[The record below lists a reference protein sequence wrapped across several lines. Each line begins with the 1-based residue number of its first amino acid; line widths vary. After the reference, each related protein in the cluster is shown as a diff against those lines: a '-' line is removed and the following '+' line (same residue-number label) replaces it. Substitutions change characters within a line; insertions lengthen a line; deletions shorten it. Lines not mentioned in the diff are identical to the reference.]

1 MSSNVIA
8 IDGPAASGKSS
19 VARLIAE
26 RLHIPYISTGALYR
40 ALAWKWFALGW
51 RLEDMNGEGGFLTD
65 FLNNTRLACKCAP
78 EGGLF
83 EVEIDGQC
91 PGEALHTQKIS
102 AGASKIAA
110 LPEVRSW
117 LLDVQ
122 RNMAGDRRIVME
134 GRDIGTAI
142 FPDARHKFFLT
153 ASPEVRAERRLKQSG
168 EPFDEAALKR
178 VAAEIAARD
187 EQDRNRKTAPLRQ
200 AEDAIFLDNSA
211 MDLEQTLQFIMDAVK
226 EKDIQISRN
235 TVLHYRV
242 PYADTDQMGVVYYA
256 NYLKYFEMFRTE
268 MMIAAGESYQ
278 KMEEHGYALPVIEAV
293 CHYKAPAHFEDILDI
308 TGRVAECRGVRVKI
322 ECEIH
327 CQGKLLAEGHTI
339 HACISREGKP
349 VKVPPNIT
357 VLWEEKK

>member
-1 MSSNVIA
+1 MFSNVIA

-19 VARLIAE
+19 VASRIAE
-26 RLHIPYISTGALYR
+26 RLHIPYLSTGALYR
-40 ALAWKWFALGW
+40 ALAWKWLGLG
-51 RLEDMNGEGGFLTD
+51 RSLEAMNGDGMTD
-65 FLNNTRLACKCAP
+65 FLNSTRLTCKCAP

-91 PGEALHTQKIS
+91 PGEALHTQEIS

-110 LPEVRSW
+110 IPEVRSW

-122 RNMAGDRRIVME
+122 RNMAGERRIVME

-153 ASPEVRAERRLKQSG
+153 ASPEVRAGRRLKQSG
-168 EPFDEAALKR
+168 TPFDEAALKR

-200 AEDAIFLDNSA
+200 AEDAIFLDNSG
-211 MDLEQTLQFIMDAVK
+211 MDLEQTLQFILDAVK
-226 EKDIQISRN
+226 EKDIRISRN
-235 TVLHYRV
+235 TVLRYRV

-256 NYLKYFEMFRTE
+256 NYLKYFEMFRSE

-293 CHYKAPAHFEDILDI
+293 CHYKAPAHFEDILEI
-308 TGRVAECRGVRVKI
+308 SGRVAECRGVRVKI
-322 ECEIH
+322 ECEIR
-327 CQGKLLAEGHTI
+327 CRGKLLAEGHTV
-339 HACISREGKP
+339 HACINRAGKP
-349 VKVPPNIT
+349 AKVPPNIT

>member
-1 MSSNVIA
+1 MSANVIA

-19 VARLIAE
+19 VAKLIAE
-26 RLHIPYISTGALYR
+26 RLHVPYVNTGALYR
-40 ALAWKWFALGW
+40 ALAWKWNRLG
-51 RLEDMNGEGGFLTD
+51 RSLDEMTAAAMPD
-65 FLNNTRLACKCAP
+65 FLKGTDLTCRFVPDGAK
-78 EGGLF
+78 F
-83 EVEIDGQC
+83 EVEIDGKF
-91 PGEALHTQKIS
+91 PGDALHTQEIS
-102 AGASKIAA
+102 AGASKIATF
-110 LPEVRSW
+110 PEVRTW

-122 RNMAGDRRIVME
+122 RNLAGERRIVME

-168 EPFDEAALKR
+168 EPFDDAALKR

-200 AEDAIFLDNSA
+200 AEDAVFLDNSA
-211 MDLEQTLQFIMDAVK
+211 MDLEQTLDFILKTVK
-226 EKDIQISRN
+226 AKDIQISRA
-235 TVLHYRV
+235 TVLRYRV

-268 MMIAAGESYQ
+268 VMIAAGESYQ
-278 KMEEHGYALPVIEAV
+278 EMEEHGYALPVIEAV
-293 CHYKAPAHFEDILDI
+293 CHYKAPAHFEDVLEI
-308 TGRVAECRGVRVKI
+308 TGRVAECRGVRVRI

-327 CQGKLLAEGHTI
+327 CRGKLLAEGHTV

-349 VKVPPNIT
+349 VRVPAAISD
-357 VLWEEKK
+357 LMMEKK

>member
-1 MSSNVIA
+1 MFSNVIA

-40 ALAWKWFALGW
+40 ALAWKWIGLG
-51 RLEDMNGEGGFLTD
+51 RSLEAMAGDGMTE
-65 FLNNTRLACKCAP
+65 FLNGTRLACKCAP
-78 EGGLF
+78 EGDLF

-91 PGEALHTQKIS
+91 PGEALHTQEIS

-110 LPEVRSW
+110 LPEVRAW

-122 RNMAGDRRIVME
+122 RNMAGEQRIVME

-142 FPDARHKFFLT
+142 FPDACHKFFLT

-178 VAAEIAARD
+178 VASEIAARD

-200 AEDAIFLDNSA
+200 AQDAIFLDNST
-211 MDLEQTLQFIMDAVK
+211 MDLEQTLQFIIDAVRA
-226 EKDIQISRN
+226 KDIQISRN
-235 TVLHYRV
+235 TVLRYRV

-256 NYLKYFEMFRTE
+256 NYLKYFEMLRSE
-268 MMIAAGESYQ
+268 MLIAAGESYQ
-278 KMEEHGYALPVIEAV
+278 QMEKHGYALPVIEAV
-293 CHYKAPAHFEDILDI
+293 CHYKAPAHFEDMLEI

-322 ECEIH
+322 ECQIH
-327 CQGKLLAEGHTI
+327 CRGKLLAEGHTI

-349 VKVPPNIT
+349 VRVPATIT
-357 VLWEEKK
+357 DLWEEKK

>member
-19 VARLIAE
+19 VAGKIAE

-40 ALAWKWFALGW
+40 ALAWKWKQLGHSI
-51 RLEDMNGEGGFLTD
+51 EEMNGTRMTD
-65 FLNNTRLACKCAP
+65 FLNSTRLACKCAP

-91 PGEALHTQKIS
+91 PGEALHTQEIS
-102 AGASKIAA
+102 AGASKIAT
-110 LPEVRSW
+110 LPEVRTW

-122 RNMAGDRRIVME
+122 RNMAGEKRIVME

-168 EPFDEAALKR
+168 EPFDDAALKR

-187 EQDRNRKTAPLRQ
+187 EQDRSRKTAPLRQ
-200 AEDAIFLDNSA
+200 AEDAVFLDNSS
-211 MDLEQTLQFIMDAVK
+211 MDLEQTLQFILNAVK
-226 EKDIQISRN
+226 EKDIQISRS
-235 TVLHYRV
+235 TVLRYRV

-256 NYLKYFEMFRTE
+256 NYLKYFEMFRSE

-278 KMEEHGYALPVIEAV
+278 QMEEHGYALPVIEAV
-293 CHYKAPAHFEDILDI
+293 CHYKASAHFEDILEI

-322 ECEIH
+322 ACEIH
-327 CQGKLLAEGHTI
+327 CRGKLLAEGYTI
-339 HACISREGKP
+339 HACVNREGRP
-349 VKVPPNIT
+349 VRIPPTIT

>member
-40 ALAWKWFALGW
+40 ALAWKWIGLG
-51 RLEDMNGEGGFLTD
+51 RSIEAMTGDGMTE
-65 FLNNTRLACKCAP
+65 FLNGTRLACKCAP
-78 EGGLF
+78 EGGVF
-83 EVEIDGQC
+83 EVEIDGKC
-91 PGEALHTQKIS
+91 PGEALHTQEIS
-102 AGASKIAA
+102 AGASKIAT

-122 RNMAGDRRIVME
+122 RNMAGEQRIVME

-168 EPFDEAALKR
+168 EPFDDAALKR

-187 EQDRNRKTAPLRQ
+187 EQDRNRQTAPLRQ
-200 AEDAIFLDNSA
+200 AEDAVFLDNSA
-211 MDLEQTLQFIMDAVK
+211 MDLEHTLQFIMNAVRA
-226 EKDIQISRN
+226 KDIQISRS
-235 TVLHYRV
+235 TVLRYRV

-256 NYLKYFEMFRTE
+256 NYLKYFEMLRSE

-278 KMEEHGYALPVIEAV
+278 QMEKHGYALPVIEAV
-293 CHYKAPAHFEDILDI
+293 CHYKAPAHFEDMLEI

-327 CQGKLLAEGHTI
+327 CRGKLLAEGHTV
-339 HACISREGKP
+339 HACISREGKL
-349 VKVPPNIT
+349 VRVPAAIT
-357 VLWEEKK
+357 DLWEEKK

>member
-1 MSSNVIA
+1 MFSNVIA

-19 VARLIAE
+19 VAKQIAE

-40 ALAWKWFALGW
+40 ALAWKWKQLG
-51 RLEDMNGEGGFLTD
+51 RTPEEMKEGAMTD
-65 FLNNTRLACKCAP
+65 FLGTTKLSCRCAP

-91 PGEALHTQKIS
+91 PGEALHTQEIS
-102 AGASKIAA
+102 AGASKIAT
-110 LPEVRSW
+110 LPEVRAW

-122 RNMAGDRRIVME
+122 RNMAGEQRIVME

-168 EPFDEAALKR
+168 EPFDDAALKR

-187 EQDRNRKTAPLRQ
+187 EQDRSRKTAPLRQ
-200 AEDAIFLDNSA
+200 AEDAVFLDNSE
-211 MDLEQTLQFIMDAVK
+211 MDLEQTLQFILDAVR

-235 TVLHYRV
+235 TVLRYRV

-256 NYLKYFEMFRTE
+256 NYLKYFEMLRSE

-293 CHYKAPAHFEDILDI
+293 CHYKAPARFEDILEI

-327 CQGKLLAEGHTI
+327 CRGKLLAHGHTV
-339 HACISREGKP
+339 HACMSREGKP
-349 VKVPPNIT
+349 VRIPSAIT
-357 VLWEEKK
+357 DLWEGKQ

>member
-1 MSSNVIA
+1 MFSNVIA

-19 VARLIAE
+19 VAKRIAE

-40 ALAWKWFALGW
+40 ALAWKWFQQGRSIEAMTG
-51 RLEDMNGEGGFLTD
+51 DGMTD
-65 FLNNTRLACKCAP
+65 FLNGTRLACKCAP

-91 PGEALHTQKIS
+91 PGEALHTQEIS
-102 AGASKIAA
+102 AGASKIAT
-110 LPEVRSW
+110 LPEVRNW

-122 RNMAGDRRIVME
+122 RNMAGEQRIVME

-168 EPFDEAALKR
+168 EPFDDAALKR

-187 EQDRNRKTAPLRQ
+187 EQDRSRKTAPLRQ
-200 AEDAIFLDNSA
+200 ADDAVFLDNSS
-211 MDLEQTLQFIMDAVK
+211 MDLEQTLQFIVNAVR
-226 EKDIQISRN
+226 EKDIQISRK
-235 TVLHYRV
+235 TVLRYRV

-256 NYLKYFEMFRTE
+256 NYLKYFEMLRSE

-278 KMEEHGYALPVIEAV
+278 EMEKHGYALPVIEAV
-293 CHYKAPAHFEDILDI
+293 CHYKSPAHFEDILEI

-327 CQGKLLAEGHTI
+327 CRGKLLAHGHTV

-349 VKVPPNIT
+349 VRVPAAISD
-357 VLWEEKK
+357 LWEEKK